1 VLVPGDVIDILPDG
15 TKVVGID
22 QSVTKTKNCELTAHG
37 DDLTMTMSDQGVPF
51 RIRDGQNVD
60 ITMRPDGTIAANG
73 RKTLGDEFP
82 VGRRDNPTRVVVPIP
97 VDAENDTFP
106 REPNNKFPIIS
117 STGIDGQ
124 GCHVAG
130 GANAAESGGNN
141 GTNDSITNAGN
152 PNSRGDVILNTSSH
166 ELLPNTGGVPLVGL
180 VASGLFFTCAGLLL
194 LRSTVRRNT

>member
-22 QSVTKTKNCELTAHG
+22 RVIIKTENCELTAHG
-37 DDLTMTMSDQGVPF
+37 DDLTITMSNQGVPF

-60 ITMRPDGTIAANG
+60 ITIRPGGTIVANG

-82 VGRRDNPTRVVVPIP
+82 VGRRDNPTRVIVPIP
-97 VDAENDTFP
+97 VDPENDTFP

-124 GCHVAG
+124 GCHVVG
-130 GANAAESGGNN
+130 GADTGGNN
-141 GTNDSITNAGN
+141 SINDGITNAGN
-152 PNSRGDVILNTSSH
+152 TNSRDDVIPNTTSS
-166 ELLPNTGGVPLVGL
+166 EQLPNTGGVPLFGL
-180 VASGLFFTCAGLLL
+180 VASGFFFACAGLLL
-194 LRSTVRRNT
+194 IRSTTRRST

>member
-22 QSVTKTKNCELTAHG
+22 RVIIKTENCELTAHG
-37 DDLTMTMSDQGVPF
+37 NDLTITMSNQGVPF

-60 ITMRPDGTIAANG
+60 ITIRPGGTIVANG

-82 VGRRDNPTRVVVPIP
+82 VGRRDNPTRVIVPIP
-97 VDAENDTFP
+97 VDPENDTFP

-124 GCHVAG
+124 GCRVVG
-130 GANAAESGGNN
+130 GADTGGNN
-141 GTNDSITNAGN
+141 SINDGITNAGN
-152 PNSRGDVILNTSSH
+152 TNSRDDVIPNTTSD
-166 ELLPNTGGVPLVGL
+166 EQLPNTGGLPLFGL
-180 VASGLFFTCAGLLL
+180 VASGIFFACASLLL
-194 LRSTVRRNT
+194 LRSTTRRST